1 MKKITAIGIFLLFG
15 MCISCSQ
22 NDGLTQQEEAQ
33 KLGTLMSEIERLA
46 VSKSCEYASEWRY
59 TSYGEKACGG
69 PVGFIAYATTI
80 DTAAFLEKIAAHRAA
95 EQAFNKK
102 WGIISTCDAP
112 VEPSGIICENG
123 TPVFTYQE

>member
-1 MKKITAIGIFLLFG
+1 MKKITAIGIFFLFG
-15 MCISCSQ
+15 ICISCSQ

-33 KLGTLMSEIERLA
+33 KLGTLLSEIERLA
-46 VSKSCEYASEWRY
+46 ASKSCEDASEWRY

-80 DTAAFLEKIAAHRAA
+80 DTGDFLEKIAAHRAA
-95 EQAFNKK
+95 ERVFNIK

-112 VEPSGIICENG
+112 LEPSGIVCKNG
-123 TPVFTYQE
+123 TPVFMY